1 MPKIEYKTYRP
12 QKEAL
17 HLITISNQILKDY
30 AEQGYSLTLRQ
41 LYYQLVARDY
51 IPNSVDSYNKLG
63 QIISRARDGGLI
75 DWTAIEDRARN
86 VQGNHYWERGED
98 FIQDMAHSYRL
109 DLWQGQN
116 TRCFVLVEKEALVQ
130 VISRAARK
138 WDVHYLACKGYL
150 SSSIAWEIGHDRM
163 LQSEYDT
170 FKIIH
175 LGDHDPSGIDMTR
188 DIIERVQLYS
198 SPYDGK
204 RRPKIEIER
213 IALNMDQVEE
223 YAPPANPA
231 KQTDSRF
238 FQYQEL
244 HGDSSWELD
253 ALEPSV
259 IEELI
264 ENSIVA
270 AIDDYTGFIKRREKQ
285 HQTIEKLKQIKL

>member
-1 MPKIEYKTYRP
+1 MPRIKYKPYRP

-17 HLITISNQILKDY
+17 HLITISNQVLKDY

-41 LYYQLVARDY
+41 LYYQLVARDF

-86 VQGNHYWERGED
+86 MQGNHHWENGED
-98 FIQDMAHSYRL
+98 FVQAMAHSYRL
-109 DLWQGQN
+109 DLWEGQS

-138 WDVHYLACKGYL
+138 WDVDYLACKGYL
-150 SSSIAWEIGHDRM
+150 SSSIAWELGHDRM
-163 LQSEYDT
+163 LQSDYDT

-198 SPYDGK
+198 SPYGDLQ
-204 RRPKIEIER
+204 RPKIEIDR

-223 YAPPANPA
+223 YDPPANPA

-238 FQYQEL
+238 KHYEEL

-259 IEELI
+259 IEKLI
-264 ENSIVA
+264 EESI
-270 AIDDYTGFIKRREKQ
+270 IESIHDYTGFLQRREKQ
-285 HQTIEKLKQIKL
+285 AETIEKLTQIKL